1 MTDDARNR
9 PGLGSPGLE
18 SPVLESPVLEPPY
31 RTVVKP
37 YGHALVELARRR
49 PEIVCLSGDLTR
61 QCEIDLFQA
70 AFPDRFIHAGMA
82 EANMIGVAGALAR
95 SGLIPF
101 VHTFGVFATRRPF
114 DQIVNAVAYPH
125 LPVRIIGFMPGVSSP
140 GGPSHQAIEDVAL
153 MRALPGMTVI
163 DVADATETAQVVA
176 GIADLPGPVYLRLK
190 RGEIPV
196 IFPDDHRLSLDNA
209 QVLVDG
215 RHATGLARGTTG
227 GGATAGGGVT
237 RGGAE
242 TVGGAVTGGGGVT
255 RGGAETVGGGVTRG
269 GAETKGGA
277 ETAGGAVTVGGAVT
291 GGGGVTRGGAE
302 TVGGG
307 VTRGGAET
315 KGGAET
321 AGGAVTVGGAVTSGG
336 GVTRGGAETVG
347 RGGMGVWSAS
357 TGDARGQLR
366 APVAVPRSD
375 VALLV
380 SGMMVAPA
388 LAAARVLRSAG
399 IATLV
404 LNIPVIKPLDTAT
417 VLDVAAAT
425 RTVITAENHS
435 TIGGLGSAV
444 AETLAESAL
453 PRPLHRIGL
462 TDTFAEGARTPTYLF
477 RKYGLTTQHLIN
489 AAWAALDQPGT
500 PPRSQPLPAEE
511 GEYAPV

>member
-1 MTDDARNR
+1 
-9 PGLGSPGLE
+9 
-18 SPVLESPVLEPPY
+18 VLESPY
-31 RTVVKP
+31 RTVLKP
-37 YGHALVELARRR
+37 YGHALVELARQR

-291 GGGGVTRGGAE
+291 
-302 TVGGG
+302 
-307 VTRGGAET
+307 
-315 KGGAET
+315 
-321 AGGAVTVGGAVTSGG
+321 SGG

-357 TGDARGQLR
+357 TRDARGQLR